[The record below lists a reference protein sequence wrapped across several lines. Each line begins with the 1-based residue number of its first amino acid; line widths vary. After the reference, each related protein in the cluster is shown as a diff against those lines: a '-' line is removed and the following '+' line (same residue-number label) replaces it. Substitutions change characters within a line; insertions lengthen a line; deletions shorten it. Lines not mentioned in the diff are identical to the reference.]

1 MALEHGHKMSLL
13 LKKDVLPHIFHCQ
26 KDRLRLP
33 PERKVALKRKRQ
45 ALIKEALAN
54 ADLSETGSSMVS
66 ISQIDVSEA
75 DSSTAT
81 VIEIDLSEADPG
93 TPSIP
98 SYMDIEFNS
107 PKIAEATCNFLLT
120 LISKIN

>member
-33 PERKVALKRKRQ
+33 PERKVALKRKRR

-66 ISQIDVSEA
+66 ISQID
-75 DSSTAT
+75 
-81 VIEIDLSEADPG
+81 LSEADPS